1 MWFVCA
7 QHVLRKRLDA
17 VIRVSANR
25 GLTRG
30 VPLLWGFLKTWTKAT
45 PQVTPIAVASA
56 TLEPAPASHEK
67 APKRRHRSVT
77 SPPVARIW
85 LPDRETQPP
94 SRSTK
99 RQHAGRLLRWV
110 HTAGFAG
117 NFVLS
122 LDLKKIYPVMCEHLG
137 WKPYAWQT
145 LAPEMREL
153 TGGKKTYKWVDGER
167 RRVYFIAPTMAK
179 DSATD
184 IETLAA

>member
-1 MWFVCA
+1 M
-7 QHVLRKRLDA
+7 
-17 VIRVSANR
+17 
-25 GLTRG
+25 
-30 VPLLWGFLKTWTKAT
+30 
-45 PQVTPIAVASA
+45 
-56 TLEPAPASHEK
+56 
-67 APKRRHRSVT
+67 
-77 SPPVARIW
+77 
-85 LPDRETQPP
+85 
-94 SRSTK
+94 
-99 RQHAGRLLRWV
+99 

-167 RRVYFIAPTMAK
+167 RRGYFIAPTMAK